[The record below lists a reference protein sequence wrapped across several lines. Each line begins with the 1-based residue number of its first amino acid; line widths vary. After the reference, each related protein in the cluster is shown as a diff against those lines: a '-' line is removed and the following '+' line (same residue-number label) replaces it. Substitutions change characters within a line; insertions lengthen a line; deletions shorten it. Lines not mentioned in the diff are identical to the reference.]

1 MNKKI
6 FGVKISTLLTVFL
19 CLVCAI
25 LLWFYVEFKEAGEDD
40 DKSNS
45 AAVSYSYSVSYDL

>member
-25 LLWFYVEFKEAGEDD
+25 LLWFYVEFKEAGEKD
-40 DKSNS
+40 DKSNTS
-45 AAVSYSYSVSYDL
+45 DVSYSYITSYEL

>member
-25 LLWFYVEFKEAGEDD
+25 LLWFYVEFKEAGEND

-45 AAVSYSYSVSYDL
+45 AAVSYSYCVSYDL